1 MSSLLLPRPSHPSG
15 SYQPGSVDPALL
27 RQPLSLRSLGKQ
39 TPDAT
44 AQVPAK
50 PWPHLL
56 CATAPNGR
64 ADGHQPGTQQPPIRQ
79 LVAPMCVLWHSSM
92 RQPAV
97 HSSFGHGSR
106 PSPQLRCVLKLWLLT
121 LSLASYCS
129 ASLRSVAM
137 VAPILLPVILCCLL
151 LCYVQLGLS
160 AFPLHRLMST
170 FMSTCLTSRLT
181 CRFPMAAGIVCLH
194 VSARVPLLSCFT
206 LSCQPLC
213 PHALLQD

>member
-1 MSSLLLPRPSHPSG
+1 MSSLLLPHPSHPFG

-56 CATAPNGR
+56 CATAPHGR

-97 HSSFGHGSR
+97 HSSFGHGRR
-106 PSPQLRCVLKLWLLT
+106 PSPQLRCVLKLWLVT
-121 LSLASYCS
+121 LSLVSYCF

-137 VAPILLPVILCCLL
+137 VAPILLPGSMLPRTFLRSAWTVCFPASPCNVNL
-151 LCYVQLGLS
+151 YVHMPY
-160 AFPLHRLMST
+160 FKTNM
-170 FMSTCLTSRLT
+170 
-181 CRFPMAAGIVCLH
+181 
-194 VSARVPLLSCFT
+194 
-206 LSCQPLC
+206 
-213 PHALLQD
+213 